1 VKKILIYVYIKG
13 KKIMADMT
21 MIWNA
26 ILTMAIGGFLWWIR
40 STSAAINKVKEEL
53 SETRENMALTY
64 ATKEDVKDDLKQ
76 LLIRFDR
83 LESKIDD
90 MIRRSANG

>member
-1 VKKILIYVYIKG
+1 
-13 KKIMADMT
+13 MADMT

>member
-1 VKKILIYVYIKG
+1 
-13 KKIMADMT
+13 MADMT

-40 STSAAINKVKEEL
+40 STSASITKVKEEV
-53 SETRENMALTY
+53 SETREKMALIY
-64 ATKEDVKDDLKQ
+64 ATKEDVKDDMTQ
-76 LLIRFDR
+76 LMQRFDR

-90 MIRRSANG
+90 MIRRQANN

>member
-1 VKKILIYVYIKG
+1 
-13 KKIMADMT
+13 MADMT

-40 STSAAINKVKEEL
+40 STSASISKVKEEV
-53 SETRENMALTY
+53 SETREKMALIY
-64 ATKEDVKDDLKQ
+64 ATKEDVKDDMTQ
-76 LLIRFDR
+76 LMQRFDR

-90 MIRRSANG
+90 MIRRQANN

>member
-1 VKKILIYVYIKG
+1 
-13 KKIMADMT
+13 MADMT

-26 ILTMAIGGFLWWIR
+26 VLTMAIGGFLWWIR
-40 STSAAINKVKEEL
+40 STSSAINKVKEEL

>member
-1 VKKILIYVYIKG
+1 
-13 KKIMADMT
+13 MADMT

-40 STSAAINKVKEEL
+40 STSAAISK
-53 SETRENMALTY
+53 
-64 ATKEDVKDDLKQ
+64 VKDDMSQ
-76 LLIRFDR
+76 LMQRFDR

-90 MIRRSANG
+90 MIRRAAEK